1 MSKTPQKPK
10 QPLPAPTNDR
20 LLETAVDLF
29 GRKGLEGVSTRAL
42 AAAADTAMS
51 SITYHYG
58 GKEGLYLATA
68 RHIAEKIE
76 SGLGPAL
83 ALLPSIDKIKPE
95 EALPHILTVVD
106 GMLGLML
113 NPQSAAWAR
122 FIVREQMEPTEA
134 FQILYRHIFDRVAG
148 RVIALVEHY
157 GNGRWSREDAR
168 LKVVSILGQIVVFR
182 VARATALRF
191 MEWDDVDPV
200 HAAKIRRAVH
210 AHCRAILSCNI
221 ADLP

>member
-1 MSKTPQKPK
+1 MDRKSPK
-10 QPLPAPTNDR
+10 SPPASTDNR

-29 GRKGLEGVSTRAL
+29 GRKGLEGVSTRAI

-76 SGLGPAL
+76 GGLSSAL
-83 ALLPSIDKIKPE
+83 SHLPSTDAIKPE
-95 EALPHILTVVD
+95 EALPHILAVVD

-134 FQILYRHIFDRVAG
+134 FEILYRHIFDRVAG
-148 RVIALVEHY
+148 RMIALVEHY
-157 GNGRWSREDAR
+157 GNGRWSHDDAR
-168 LKVVSILGQIVVFR
+168 LKLVGILGQVVVFR

-191 MEWDDVDPV
+191 MEWDDIDPAQ
-200 HAAKIRRAVH
+200 AAKIRRAVH
-210 AHCRAILSCNI
+210 AHCRAILSTDI
-221 ADLP
+221 EDVS

>member
-1 MSKTPQKPK
+1 MSKKPK
-10 QPLPAPTNDR
+10 APEKPLPTDDR

-42 AAAADTAMS
+42 AAAAGTAMS

-58 GKEGLYLATA
+58 GKEGLYLAA
-68 RHIAEKIE
+68 AKHIAEKIE
-76 SGLGPAL
+76 GGLGAAL
-83 ALLPSIDKIKPE
+83 IRLPPVGNIRPD
-95 EALPHILTVVD
+95 EALPYIFTMVD

-134 FQILYRHIFDRVAG
+134 FQILYRHIFDRVAS
-148 RVIALVEHY
+148 RLIALVEHH
-157 GNGRWSREDAR
+157 GNGRWSQEDAR
-168 LKVVSILGQIVVFR
+168 LKLVSILGQIIVFR

-191 MEWDDVDPV
+191 MEWDDLDPI
-200 HAAKIRRAVH
+200 HAEKIRRAVH
-210 AHCRAILSCNI
+210 AHCRAILSSDI
-221 ADLP
+221 ESKP